1 MGNGHWERP
10 VYRGPS
16 KGAAR
21 HTPFLHLRTRGA
33 RAEKDLRNQPGI
45 GKERRKYISQGHRVC
60 PGGINQTLSAP
71 YLGPRDG
78 SPSSWEKVGAP

>member
-1 MGNGHWERP
+1 MGNGHWGRP

-45 GKERRKYISQGHRVC
+45 GK
-60 PGGINQTLSAP
+60 GGSTLAKVTE
-71 YLGPRDG
+71 YAG
-78 SPSSWEKVGAP
+78 EK